1 MALVCGNTFIVKPSE
16 QDPGACM
23 MLVKMAQEA
32 GVPDGVLNVIHGQ
45 KSCKASLLLVMFDV
59 QSLLCIVVCLCIW
72 KWVGREQD

>member
-1 MALVCGNTFIVKPSE
+1 MLQHTHTLTHTQMFPLALVCGNTFIVKPSE

-45 KSCKASLLLVMFDV
+45 KEGEV
-59 QSLLCIVVCLCIW
+59 
-72 KWVGREQD
+72 